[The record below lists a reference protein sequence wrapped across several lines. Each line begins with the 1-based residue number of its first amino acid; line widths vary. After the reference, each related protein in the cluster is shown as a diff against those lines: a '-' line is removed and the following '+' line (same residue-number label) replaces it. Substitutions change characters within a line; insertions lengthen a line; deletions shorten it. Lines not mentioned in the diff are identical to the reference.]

1 MTPRRSLQQPL
12 TLAWPLQLPDVVL
25 MTKLRIPGHQII
37 ARYPIYCAI
46 LLTIITIYKCSASF
60 YNYLLV
66 LFIQTNKHVYQIFY
80 LVLKVLRISTKE
92 NTVCRCS
99 GTTFSSTFVV
109 PLNTIDFA
117 NVWGKFD
124 PANAAVYGTLIAFL
138 VVYVIAALY
147 LRRQDKKDEEKVK
160 KKNPQ

>member
-1 MTPRRSLQQPL
+1 M
-12 TLAWPLQLPDVVL
+12 
-25 MTKLRIPGHQII
+25 
-37 ARYPIYCAI
+37 
-46 LLTIITIYKCSASF
+46 
-60 YNYLLV
+60 
-66 LFIQTNKHVYQIFY
+66 
-80 LVLKVLRISTKE
+80 
-92 NTVCRCS
+92 
-99 GTTFSSTFVV
+99 V

-160 KKNPQ
+160 KKQPTIIWTVIYMRFLKLITSITIFYFVFIVGDTFSK

>member
-1 MTPRRSLQQPL
+1 M
-12 TLAWPLQLPDVVL
+12 
-25 MTKLRIPGHQII
+25 
-37 ARYPIYCAI
+37 
-46 LLTIITIYKCSASF
+46 
-60 YNYLLV
+60 
-66 LFIQTNKHVYQIFY
+66 
-80 LVLKVLRISTKE
+80 
-92 NTVCRCS
+92 
-99 GTTFSSTFVV
+99 V

-160 KKNPQ
+160 KKNTIIWTVIYMRFLKLITSITILYFVFIVGDTFSK

>member
-1 MTPRRSLQQPL
+1 M
-12 TLAWPLQLPDVVL
+12 
-25 MTKLRIPGHQII
+25 
-37 ARYPIYCAI
+37 
-46 LLTIITIYKCSASF
+46 
-60 YNYLLV
+60 
-66 LFIQTNKHVYQIFY
+66 
-80 LVLKVLRISTKE
+80 
-92 NTVCRCS
+92 
-99 GTTFSSTFVV
+99 V

-160 KKNPQ
+160 KKKTTIIWTVIYMRFLKLITSITIFYFVFIVGDTFSK

>member
-1 MTPRRSLQQPL
+1 M
-12 TLAWPLQLPDVVL
+12 
-25 MTKLRIPGHQII
+25 
-37 ARYPIYCAI
+37 
-46 LLTIITIYKCSASF
+46 
-60 YNYLLV
+60 
-66 LFIQTNKHVYQIFY
+66 
-80 LVLKVLRISTKE
+80 
-92 NTVCRCS
+92 
-99 GTTFSSTFVV
+99 V

-160 KKNPQ
+160 KKPTIIWTVIYIRFLKLITSITIFYFVFIVGDTFSK

>member
-1 MTPRRSLQQPL
+1 M
-12 TLAWPLQLPDVVL
+12 
-25 MTKLRIPGHQII
+25 
-37 ARYPIYCAI
+37 
-46 LLTIITIYKCSASF
+46 
-60 YNYLLV
+60 
-66 LFIQTNKHVYQIFY
+66 
-80 LVLKVLRISTKE
+80 
-92 NTVCRCS
+92 
-99 GTTFSSTFVV
+99 V

-160 KKNPQ
+160 KKKTHNNMDRYLHEVSKTDY

>member
-1 MTPRRSLQQPL
+1 M
-12 TLAWPLQLPDVVL
+12 
-25 MTKLRIPGHQII
+25 
-37 ARYPIYCAI
+37 
-46 LLTIITIYKCSASF
+46 
-60 YNYLLV
+60 
-66 LFIQTNKHVYQIFY
+66 
-80 LVLKVLRISTKE
+80 
-92 NTVCRCS
+92 
-99 GTTFSSTFVV
+99 V

-160 KKNPQ
+160 NKNPHNNMDRYLHEVSKTDY

>member
-1 MTPRRSLQQPL
+1 M
-12 TLAWPLQLPDVVL
+12 
-25 MTKLRIPGHQII
+25 
-37 ARYPIYCAI
+37 
-46 LLTIITIYKCSASF
+46 
-60 YNYLLV
+60 
-66 LFIQTNKHVYQIFY
+66 
-80 LVLKVLRISTKE
+80 
-92 NTVCRCS
+92 
-99 GTTFSSTFVV
+99 V

-160 KKNPQ
+160 KKPQ

>member
-1 MTPRRSLQQPL
+1 M
-12 TLAWPLQLPDVVL
+12 
-25 MTKLRIPGHQII
+25 
-37 ARYPIYCAI
+37 
-46 LLTIITIYKCSASF
+46 
-60 YNYLLV
+60 
-66 LFIQTNKHVYQIFY
+66 
-80 LVLKVLRISTKE
+80 
-92 NTVCRCS
+92 
-99 GTTFSSTFVV
+99 V

-160 KKNPQ
+160 KITL

>member
-1 MTPRRSLQQPL
+1 M
-12 TLAWPLQLPDVVL
+12 
-25 MTKLRIPGHQII
+25 
-37 ARYPIYCAI
+37 
-46 LLTIITIYKCSASF
+46 
-60 YNYLLV
+60 
-66 LFIQTNKHVYQIFY
+66 
-80 LVLKVLRISTKE
+80 
-92 NTVCRCS
+92 
-99 GTTFSSTFVV
+99 V

-160 KKNPQ
+160 KKPTIIWTVIYMRFLKLITSITILYFVFIVGDTFS

>member
-1 MTPRRSLQQPL
+1 M
-12 TLAWPLQLPDVVL
+12 
-25 MTKLRIPGHQII
+25 
-37 ARYPIYCAI
+37 
-46 LLTIITIYKCSASF
+46 
-60 YNYLLV
+60 
-66 LFIQTNKHVYQIFY
+66 
-80 LVLKVLRISTKE
+80 
-92 NTVCRCS
+92 
-99 GTTFSSTFVV
+99 V

-160 KKNPQ
+160 KKKTHYNMDSYFFEVYKFDY

>member
-1 MTPRRSLQQPL
+1 M
-12 TLAWPLQLPDVVL
+12 
-25 MTKLRIPGHQII
+25 
-37 ARYPIYCAI
+37 
-46 LLTIITIYKCSASF
+46 
-60 YNYLLV
+60 
-66 LFIQTNKHVYQIFY
+66 
-80 LVLKVLRISTKE
+80 RISTKE

-160 KKNPQ
+160 KKKHNNMDRYLHEVSKTDY

>member
-1 MTPRRSLQQPL
+1 M
-12 TLAWPLQLPDVVL
+12 
-25 MTKLRIPGHQII
+25 
-37 ARYPIYCAI
+37 
-46 LLTIITIYKCSASF
+46 
-60 YNYLLV
+60 
-66 LFIQTNKHVYQIFY
+66 
-80 LVLKVLRISTKE
+80 
-92 NTVCRCS
+92 
-99 GTTFSSTFVV
+99 V

-160 KKNPQ
+160 KKNTIIWTVIYMRFLKLITSITIFYFVFIVGDTFS

>member
-1 MTPRRSLQQPL
+1 M
-12 TLAWPLQLPDVVL
+12 
-25 MTKLRIPGHQII
+25 
-37 ARYPIYCAI
+37 
-46 LLTIITIYKCSASF
+46 
-60 YNYLLV
+60 
-66 LFIQTNKHVYQIFY
+66 
-80 LVLKVLRISTKE
+80 
-92 NTVCRCS
+92 
-99 GTTFSSTFVV
+99 V

-160 KKNPQ
+160 KKPTIIWTVIFLRYLNLITSITIFLFLLACFILFS

>member
-1 MTPRRSLQQPL
+1 M
-12 TLAWPLQLPDVVL
+12 
-25 MTKLRIPGHQII
+25 
-37 ARYPIYCAI
+37 
-46 LLTIITIYKCSASF
+46 
-60 YNYLLV
+60 
-66 LFIQTNKHVYQIFY
+66 
-80 LVLKVLRISTKE
+80 
-92 NTVCRCS
+92 
-99 GTTFSSTFVV
+99 V

-160 KKNPQ
+160 KKTTIIWTVIFLRYLNLITSITIFLFLLICFILFS

>member
-1 MTPRRSLQQPL
+1 M
-12 TLAWPLQLPDVVL
+12 
-25 MTKLRIPGHQII
+25 
-37 ARYPIYCAI
+37 
-46 LLTIITIYKCSASF
+46 
-60 YNYLLV
+60 
-66 LFIQTNKHVYQIFY
+66 
-80 LVLKVLRISTKE
+80 
-92 NTVCRCS
+92 
-99 GTTFSSTFVV
+99 V

-160 KKNPQ
+160 KKTTHNNMDRYLHKVSKTDY

>member
-1 MTPRRSLQQPL
+1 M
-12 TLAWPLQLPDVVL
+12 
-25 MTKLRIPGHQII
+25 
-37 ARYPIYCAI
+37 
-46 LLTIITIYKCSASF
+46 
-60 YNYLLV
+60 
-66 LFIQTNKHVYQIFY
+66 
-80 LVLKVLRISTKE
+80 
-92 NTVCRCS
+92 
-99 GTTFSSTFVV
+99 V

-160 KKNPQ
+160 KKTQKNTIIWTVIYMRFLKLITSITMFYFVFIVGDTFS

>member
-1 MTPRRSLQQPL
+1 M
-12 TLAWPLQLPDVVL
+12 
-25 MTKLRIPGHQII
+25 
-37 ARYPIYCAI
+37 
-46 LLTIITIYKCSASF
+46 
-60 YNYLLV
+60 
-66 LFIQTNKHVYQIFY
+66 
-80 LVLKVLRISTKE
+80 
-92 NTVCRCS
+92 
-99 GTTFSSTFVV
+99 V

-160 KKNPQ
+160 KKPTIIWTVIYMRFLKLITSITMFYFVFIVGDTFS

>member
-1 MTPRRSLQQPL
+1 M
-12 TLAWPLQLPDVVL
+12 
-25 MTKLRIPGHQII
+25 
-37 ARYPIYCAI
+37 
-46 LLTIITIYKCSASF
+46 
-60 YNYLLV
+60 
-66 LFIQTNKHVYQIFY
+66 
-80 LVLKVLRISTKE
+80 RISTKE

-138 VVYVIAALY
+138 VVYVITALY

-160 KKNPQ
+160 TKYNMDLHLHEISKIDYYNISFSFFIVGDTFSK

>member
-1 MTPRRSLQQPL
+1 M
-12 TLAWPLQLPDVVL
+12 
-25 MTKLRIPGHQII
+25 
-37 ARYPIYCAI
+37 
-46 LLTIITIYKCSASF
+46 
-60 YNYLLV
+60 
-66 LFIQTNKHVYQIFY
+66 
-80 LVLKVLRISTKE
+80 
-92 NTVCRCS
+92 
-99 GTTFSSTFVV
+99 V

-160 KKNPQ
+160 KKPTIIWTVIFLRYLNLITSITIFLFLLICFILFS

>member
-1 MTPRRSLQQPL
+1 M
-12 TLAWPLQLPDVVL
+12 
-25 MTKLRIPGHQII
+25 
-37 ARYPIYCAI
+37 
-46 LLTIITIYKCSASF
+46 
-60 YNYLLV
+60 
-66 LFIQTNKHVYQIFY
+66 
-80 LVLKVLRISTKE
+80 
-92 NTVCRCS
+92 
-99 GTTFSSTFVV
+99 V

-160 KKNPQ
+160 KKTTIIWTVNFLRYLNLITSITIFLFLLICFILFS

>member
-1 MTPRRSLQQPL
+1 M
-12 TLAWPLQLPDVVL
+12 
-25 MTKLRIPGHQII
+25 
-37 ARYPIYCAI
+37 
-46 LLTIITIYKCSASF
+46 
-60 YNYLLV
+60 
-66 LFIQTNKHVYQIFY
+66 
-80 LVLKVLRISTKE
+80 
-92 NTVCRCS
+92 
-99 GTTFSSTFVV
+99 V

-160 KKNPQ
+160 KKPTIIWTVIYIRFLKLITSITIFYFVFIVGDTFS

>member
-1 MTPRRSLQQPL
+1 M
-12 TLAWPLQLPDVVL
+12 
-25 MTKLRIPGHQII
+25 
-37 ARYPIYCAI
+37 
-46 LLTIITIYKCSASF
+46 
-60 YNYLLV
+60 
-66 LFIQTNKHVYQIFY
+66 
-80 LVLKVLRISTKE
+80 
-92 NTVCRCS
+92 
-99 GTTFSSTFVV
+99 V

-160 KKNPQ
+160 KKNTIIWTVIYMRFLKLITSITIFYFVFIVGDTFSK

>member
-1 MTPRRSLQQPL
+1 M
-12 TLAWPLQLPDVVL
+12 
-25 MTKLRIPGHQII
+25 
-37 ARYPIYCAI
+37 
-46 LLTIITIYKCSASF
+46 
-60 YNYLLV
+60 
-66 LFIQTNKHVYQIFY
+66 
-80 LVLKVLRISTKE
+80 
-92 NTVCRCS
+92 
-99 GTTFSSTFVV
+99 V

-160 KKNPQ
+160 KKPTIIRTVIYMRFLKLITSITILYFVFIVGDTFSK

>member
-1 MTPRRSLQQPL
+1 M
-12 TLAWPLQLPDVVL
+12 
-25 MTKLRIPGHQII
+25 
-37 ARYPIYCAI
+37 
-46 LLTIITIYKCSASF
+46 
-60 YNYLLV
+60 
-66 LFIQTNKHVYQIFY
+66 
-80 LVLKVLRISTKE
+80 
-92 NTVCRCS
+92 
-99 GTTFSSTFVV
+99 V

-160 KKNPQ
+160 KTKHYNMDSYLLEVSKFDYKYYNIFIFINMFYFVFIVGDTFSK

>member
-1 MTPRRSLQQPL
+1 M
-12 TLAWPLQLPDVVL
+12 
-25 MTKLRIPGHQII
+25 
-37 ARYPIYCAI
+37 
-46 LLTIITIYKCSASF
+46 
-60 YNYLLV
+60 
-66 LFIQTNKHVYQIFY
+66 
-80 LVLKVLRISTKE
+80 
-92 NTVCRCS
+92 
-99 GTTFSSTFVV
+99 V

-160 KKNPQ
+160 KNTTLIWTVIYMRFLKLITSITIFYFVFIVGDTFSK

>member
-1 MTPRRSLQQPL
+1 M
-12 TLAWPLQLPDVVL
+12 
-25 MTKLRIPGHQII
+25 
-37 ARYPIYCAI
+37 
-46 LLTIITIYKCSASF
+46 
-60 YNYLLV
+60 
-66 LFIQTNKHVYQIFY
+66 
-80 LVLKVLRISTKE
+80 
-92 NTVCRCS
+92 
-99 GTTFSSTFVV
+99 V

-160 KKNPQ
+160 KKTHNNMDRYLH